1 MIFEAGWQT
10 RHIEFDELFK
20 ESNIS
25 ELFTR
30 LIILIILWIE
40 NFLMILLKKNVKI
53 FFLL

>member
-25 ELFTR
+25 ELF
-30 LIILIILWIE
+30 ILWIE